1 MKNVFIQK
9 TKIFTLTVI
18 KCLSVGDAILRA
30 SGILTHLI
38 LVTEVQECWKRH
50 GYRLQAGPLTPGVWS
65 QSAALDSPLRLS
77 TLSWFCGI
85 QKWEKPGPW
94 HTALLLV
101 PQQPNP
107 APYVERS
114 NIFGNTLTFPF
125 YVPPRAYLIQNLP
138 APLSMAHNGTLII
151 RFLNWNPGFIH
162 WRIRAKAYKARK
174 TLVH

>member
-1 MKNVFIQK
+1 MFI
-9 TKIFTLTVI
+9 
-18 KCLSVGDAILRA
+18 
-30 SGILTHLI
+30 SGRYYSKGFRHLNSFNSCNRGTGM
-38 LVTEVQECWKRH
+38 LETRH
-50 GYRLQAGPLTPGVWS
+50 GYRLQAGLLTPGVWS
-65 QSAALDSPLRLS
+65 QSAALDSRLRLS

-94 HTALLLV
+94 HTAVLLIS
-101 PQQPNP
+101 QQPNP
-107 APYVERS
+107 APYVKRS